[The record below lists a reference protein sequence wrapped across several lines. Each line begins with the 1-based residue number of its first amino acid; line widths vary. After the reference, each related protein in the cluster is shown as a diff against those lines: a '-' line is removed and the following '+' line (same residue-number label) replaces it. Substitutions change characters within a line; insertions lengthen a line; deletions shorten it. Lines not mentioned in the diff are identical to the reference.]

1 MVITGTSVQG
11 GPVPN
16 SSDARRITRR
26 ELLDIRERQWAPL
39 LRGVSLVAEAEIRE
53 DHRTQA
59 ASAIGVLY
67 GEGQYTAA
75 QGTAGRGVAFLTRW
89 PACLVASM
97 TGVAVTSYAQGT
109 YWPALWK
116 TAGYKGNTDDQ
127 RVWGLAFTSALS
139 ELGLPTFS
147 DSSLR
152 YVGPILMHAG
162 IPAYC
167 LSDFFR
173 LLVDRRH
180 QDPGL
185 DADSFLAW
193 ATAPRRQL
201 RLSQL
206 DKPAQRFLLNG
217 GDYAHDI
224 VDRTLDLLDRLTEPD
239 PDFDAVRLP
248 SYMIEAAKA
257 EQAAGRLD
265 VTKATRSAAN
275 RTNVT
280 IRRQAQPRIALDP
293 YGQGVHV
300 LLPAVGDTPDGVAR
314 WKITADGETRIVQS
328 RAMWVGAAET
338 TPQTAFPL
346 DRPVRTVLVS
356 LTGREDL
363 TAELTVVDQADPILF
378 FGDDGRRLS
387 ATVSLPRSQ
396 VWIMHPLDRDLEFTG
411 QPAQIV
417 DPSVPFGWDG
427 WRLREVSLEDVQA
440 VGLQGGHSHPVEVL
454 ARPRL
459 LFGEPLPSVA
469 TPFGSPVYPVPP
481 RLRLPQVAGVKIK
494 WYAEIRRVGTST
506 PLVGRAVDP
515 HDQID
520 IWEGVPRPVLGAFE
534 ITVRGPLGRGLRR
547 TVFVAEGLKVS
558 YQPKVRLLTTF
569 GLAGGEAKIAAA
581 PNASAQPATLRFGPG
596 ERARL
601 IEYRTPTESEPLVI
615 TPPHVAVLC
624 PAVGVT
630 TWTTSLVHLVTED
643 FANAGRLLIR
653 VPAPD
658 SAGQAG
664 EKSNLELAVLIR
676 GQQVQAIPASG
687 QQSVGLAGFD
697 LVRAADTIAAYG
709 HAELAVDLGN
719 VHMPVGYVRPR
730 RLASGV
736 ELAGDKLVLRD
747 DAAVDGLT
755 AGVYLAFAPWRPP
768 VELLIQADGTA
779 SLPAELQ
786 NAGPLRVLL
795 RIDDPWTVSSWP
807 VWPGSKGYACEAPGV
822 PRSADV
828 EEESLSAFVAGEA
841 ELPELTHHLGWL
853 WRLVDQALAF
863 VDAGARTDLA
873 QRCTGELRRRSRAAL
888 VALADEE
895 LSQADVAH
903 ALIAT
908 GLAAE
913 PLDTG
918 QWQPDEQRTLQRL
931 WAALPAAAA
940 LAAGDLFGDHD
951 LADAASAQCGDSLGE
966 ILTGRPDPHA
976 VVGRFG
982 PEAERMATWPSE
994 QVDALWQAAAV
1005 VPRALLDADTR
1016 LMAARRMFDARHEPR
1031 MRAAATAAKRIART
1045 AEAFVRRSC
1054 YPDLAVAISARQPT
1068 EGKSGWPALP
1078 AMSIAMALL
1087 ARLAARG
1094 NSNCT
1099 MLERDYRDRWANLAR
1114 YAPELVA
1121 IDLVLAEALVT
1132 AADRQPENPH
1142 D

>member
-1 MVITGTSVQG
+1 
-11 GPVPN
+11 
-16 SSDARRITRR
+16 
-26 ELLDIRERQWAPL
+26 
-39 LRGVSLVAEAEIRE
+39 
-53 DHRTQA
+53 
-59 ASAIGVLY
+59 
-67 GEGQYTAA
+67 
-75 QGTAGRGVAFLTRW
+75 
-89 PACLVASM
+89 M

-109 YWPALWK
+109 YWPALWEA
-116 TAGYKGNTDDQ
+116 AGYKGYADDQ
-127 RVWGLAFTSALS
+127 RVWGMAFTASLR
-139 ELGLPTFS
+139 ELRLPTFQ
-147 DSSLR
+147 DLPQR

-167 LSDFFR
+167 LGDFLR
-173 LLVDRRH
+173 LLVDRRR
-180 QDPGL
+180 QERGL

-206 DKPAQRFLLNG
+206 DKPAERFLLHG

-248 SYMIEAAKA
+248 SYMIETAKA
-257 EQAAGRLD
+257 EHAAGRLD
-265 VTKATRSAAN
+265 LTKTTRSSDN
-275 RTNVT
+275 RASVG

-314 WKITADGETRIVQS
+314 WKITADGETRSVQS

-338 TPQTAFPL
+338 TPQTTFPL

-363 TAELTVVDQADPILF
+363 AAELTVVDQADPVLF
-378 FGDDGRRLS
+378 FSDDGRRLS
-387 ATVSLPRSQ
+387 ATVSLPQNQ
-396 VWIMHPLDRDLEFTG
+396 VWIMHPADRDLEFTG
-411 QPAQIV
+411 QPGQIAE
-417 DPSVPFGWDG
+417 PAVPFGWDG
-427 WRLREVSLEDVQA
+427 WRLRGVSLEDVQA
-440 VGLQGGHSHPVEVL
+440 VGLQGGRSHPVEAL
-454 ARPRL
+454 ARPQL
-459 LFGEPLPSVA
+459 LFGEPLPGVA
-469 TPFGSPVYPVPP
+469 TPFGSPVYPAPP
-481 RLRLPQVAGVKIK
+481 RLRLPQVAGAEIK
-494 WYAEIRRVGTST
+494 WYAEIRRAGATA
-506 PLVGRAVDP
+506 PLVGRAVGP
-515 HDQID
+515 VEQAD
-520 IWEGVPRPVLGAFE
+520 IWQGVPRPVLGAFE

-547 TVFVAEGLKVS
+547 TVFVAEGLTVR
-558 YQPKVRLLTTF
+558 YQPQVRLLTTI
-569 GLAGGEAKIAAA
+569 GLAKGEAKIAAA
-581 PNASAQPATLRFGPG
+581 RDATAQPATLRFGPG
-596 ERARL
+596 ERAGP

-624 PAVGVT
+624 PAADIT
-630 TWTTSLVHLVTED
+630 TWASSLVHLVTEE
-643 FANAGRLLIR
+643 FADAGRLLIR

-658 SAGQAG
+658 SAGQA
-664 EKSNLELAVLIR
+664 EKNGKLELAVMVR

-687 QQSVGLAGFD
+687 QQSPGLAGFD
-697 LVRAADTIAAYG
+697 LARAADTIAAHG

-736 ELAGDKLVLRD
+736 ELAGDKLALREA
-747 DAAVDGLT
+747 AAVDGLT
-755 AGVYLAFAPWRPP
+755 AGVYLAYAPWRPP
-768 VELLIQADGTA
+768 AELLITSDGTA
-779 SLPAELQ
+779 FLPPEMQ
-786 NAGPLRVLL
+786 DAGPLRVLL

-807 VWPGSKGYACEAPGV
+807 VWPGSKAYACEASGV
-822 PRSADV
+822 PRSADH
-828 EEESLSAFVAGEA
+828 EEASLSAFVAGGA

-853 WRLVDQALAF
+853 WRLIDQASAL
-863 VDAGARTDLA
+863 VHAGARADLA
-873 QRCTGELRRRSRAAL
+873 ERCIGELRRRPRAAL
-888 VALADEE
+888 LALADEE
-895 LSQADVAH
+895 LSHADVTH

-913 PLDTG
+913 PPDTG
-918 QWQPDEQRTLQRL
+918 QWQPDEQRKLQRL
-931 WAALPAAAA
+931 WAALPTAAA

-951 LADAASAQCGDSLGE
+951 LADAAITQCGGSLGE
-966 ILTGRPDPHA
+966 ILKGHPDPYA

-982 PEAERMATWPSE
+982 PEAERMAMWPSQ

-1031 MRAAATAAKRIART
+1031 MRAATAANRIARN
-1045 AEAFVRRSC
+1045 AEAFVRHSC
-1054 YPDLAVAISARQPT
+1054 YPELADAIAARQPA
-1068 EGKSGWPALP
+1068 EGKDGWLALP

-1099 MLERDYRDRWANLAR
+1099 MLERDYRDKWANLAR

-1121 IDLVLAEALVT
+1121 IDLVLAEALV
-1132 AADRQPENPH
+1132 ASPEDYPGGI
-1142 D
+1142 

>member
-1 MVITGTSVQG
+1 
-11 GPVPN
+11 VPD
-16 SSDARRITRR
+16 SSGARQVTRR

-53 DHRTQA
+53 DRRTQA
-59 ASAIGVLY
+59 VSAIGVLY

-75 QGTAGRGVAFLTRW
+75 QGTAARGVAFLTRW
-89 PACLVASM
+89 PGCLVASM
-97 TGVAVTSYAQGT
+97 TGVAVTSYAQGI

-116 TAGYKGNTDDQ
+116 AAGYMGNADDQ
-127 RVWGLAFTSALS
+127 RVWGMAFIAALS

-147 DSSLR
+147 DSNLR
-152 YVGPILMHAG
+152 WVGPILMHAG

-167 LSDFFR
+167 LGDFFR
-173 LLVDRRH
+173 LLADRRR

-185 DADSFLAW
+185 DADSFLTW

-206 DKPAQRFLLNG
+206 DKPAERFLLNG

-248 SYMIEAAKA
+248 SYMIEMAKA

-265 VTKATRSAAN
+265 LTKATRSASN
-275 RTNVT
+275 RTSVG
-280 IRRQAQPRIALDP
+280 IRRQAQPRIALDA

-314 WKITADGETRIVQS
+314 WKITADGETRTVQS

-338 TPQTAFPL
+338 TPQTVFPL

-363 TAELTVVDQADPILF
+363 AAELTVVDQADPVLF

-396 VWIMHPLDRDLEFTG
+396 VWIMHPADQDLEFAG
-411 QPAQIV
+411 QPGQIV
-417 DPSVPFGWDG
+417 EPSVPFGWDG
-427 WRLREVSLEDVQA
+427 WRLRGVSLEDVQV
-440 VGLQGGHSHPVEVL
+440 VGLQGGRSHPVEVQ
-454 ARPRL
+454 ARPQL
-459 LFGEPLPSVA
+459 LFGEPLPGVV

-481 RLRLPQVAGVKIK
+481 RLRLPQAAGVKIK
-494 WYAEIRRVGTST
+494 WYAEIRRVGTSA

-515 HDQID
+515 DDQID
-520 IWEGVPRPVLGAFE
+520 IWEGVSRPVLGAFE

-547 TVFVAEGLKVS
+547 TVFIAEGLTVS
-558 YQPKVRLLTTF
+558 YQPKLRLLTTF
-569 GLAGGEAKIAAA
+569 GLTGGEAKVAAA
-581 PNASAQPATLRFGPG
+581 PGATAQPATLRFGPG
-596 ERARL
+596 ERARP

-624 PAVGVT
+624 PAAGVT

-643 FANAGRLLIR
+643 FADAGRLLIR

-664 EKSNLELAVLIR
+664 QNSKLELAVLIR
-676 GQQVQAIPASG
+676 GQQVQAIPVGG
-687 QQSVGLAGFD
+687 QQSPGLAGFD
-697 LVRAADTIAAYG
+697 LARAADTIAAHG

-736 ELAGDKLVLRD
+736 ELAAHTLVLRD
-747 DAAVDGLT
+747 ATAVDGLT
-755 AGVYLAFAPWRPP
+755 AGVYLAYAPWRPP
-768 VELLIQADGTA
+768 AELLIAADGTA

-786 NAGPLRVLL
+786 DAGPLRVLL

-807 VWPGSKGYACEAPGV
+807 VWPGSKAYACEAPGV
-822 PRSADV
+822 PRSVDR

-853 WRLVDQALAF
+853 WRLVDQASALVA
-863 VDAGARTDLA
+863 AGARTDLA
-873 QRCTGELRRRSRAAL
+873 ERCTGELRHRPRAAL
-888 VALADEE
+888 LALADEE
-895 LSQADVAH
+895 LSQADVTH
-903 ALIAT
+903 ALITT
-908 GLAAE
+908 GLTAE
-913 PLDTG
+913 PPDTEL
-918 QWQPDEQRTLQRL
+918 WQPGEQRILQRL

-940 LAAGDLFGDHD
+940 LASGDLFGNHD
-951 LADAASAQCGDSLGE
+951 LADAAIAQCGDGLGE
-966 ILTGRPDPHA
+966 ILKGRPDPYGA
-976 VVGRFG
+976 VGRFG

-1005 VPRALLDADTR
+1005 VPQALLDADTR
-1016 LMAARRMFDARHEPR
+1016 LMAARRMFDTRREQP
-1031 MRAAATAAKRIART
+1031 MRAAATFAKTIVRT
-1045 AEAFVRRSC
+1045 AEALVRQSC
-1054 YPDLAVAISARQPT
+1054 YRDLADAISARQPA
-1068 EGKSGWPALP
+1068 EGKSGWLALP

-1099 MLERDYRDRWANLAR
+1099 MLEREYRGKWANLAL

-1132 AADRQPENPH
+1132 AANRQPEEPS
-1142 D
+1142 

>member
-1 MVITGTSVQG
+1 
-11 GPVPN
+11 
-16 SSDARRITRR
+16 
-26 ELLDIRERQWAPL
+26 
-39 LRGVSLVAEAEIRE
+39 
-53 DHRTQA
+53 
-59 ASAIGVLY
+59 
-67 GEGQYTAA
+67 
-75 QGTAGRGVAFLTRW
+75 
-89 PACLVASM
+89 M

-116 TAGYKGNTDDQ
+116 AAGYNGYTDDQ
-127 RVWGLAFTSALS
+127 RVWGLAFTAALS
-139 ELGLPTFS
+139 DLGLPTFS
-147 DSSLR
+147 DAKQR

-167 LSDFFR
+167 LGDFFR
-173 LLVDRRH
+173 LLVDRRR

-185 DADSFLAW
+185 DADSFLDW
-193 ATAPRRQL
+193 ATAPRRQV

-206 DKPAQRFLLNG
+206 DKPAERFLLNG

-248 SYMIEAAKA
+248 GYMIETAKA

-265 VTKATRSAAN
+265 VTKATRSPGD
-275 RTNVT
+275 RTSAGM
-280 IRRQAQPRIALDP
+280 RRQAQPHIALDP

-314 WKITADGETRIVQS
+314 WKITADGETRTVQS

-346 DRPVRTVLVS
+346 ERPVRTVLVS

-363 TAELTVVDQADPILF
+363 AAELTVVEQADPVLF

-396 VWIMHPLDRDLEFTG
+396 VWIMHPADRDLEFNG
-411 QPAQIV
+411 PPGQIV
-417 DPSVPFGWDG
+417 EPSVPFGWDG
-427 WRLREVSLEDVQA
+427 WRLRWVSLEDAEA
-440 VGLQGGHSHPVEVL
+440 VGLQGGRSHPVEFL
-454 ARPRL
+454 GRPRL
-459 LFGEPLPSVA
+459 MFGEPLPGVA

-481 RLRLPQVAGVKIK
+481 RLRLPRVAGVEIK
-494 WYAEIRRVGTST
+494 WYAEIRRVGSSA

-515 HDQID
+515 DDQVD
-520 IWEGVPRPVLGAFE
+520 VWEGVPRPILGAFE
-534 ITVRGPLGRGLRR
+534 ITVRGPLGRGLHRS
-547 TVFVAEGLKVS
+547 VFVAEGLKVS

-569 GLAGGEAKIAAA
+569 GLARGEATIGAA
-581 PNASAQPATLRFGPG
+581 PGATAQPAALRFGPG
-596 ERARL
+596 ERACP
-601 IEYRTPTESEPLVI
+601 IEYRTPTESEPLII

-624 PAVGVT
+624 PAAGVT
-630 TWTTSLVHLVTED
+630 TWTTSLVHLVTEEFTD
-643 FANAGRLLIR
+643 AGRLLIR

-664 EKSNLELAVLIR
+664 ESSKLELAVLIR
-676 GQQVQAIPASG
+676 GSQVQAIPVSG
-687 QQSVGLAGFD
+687 QQSPGLAGFD

-736 ELAGDKLVLRD
+736 ELAGDTLVLCN
-747 DAAVDGLT
+747 AATVDGLT
-755 AGVYLAFAPWRPP
+755 AGVYLAYAPWRPP
-768 VELLIQADGTA
+768 TELLIEGDGTA
-779 SLPAELQ
+779 SLPGELQ
-786 NAGPLRVLL
+786 DAGPLRVLL

-807 VWPGSKGYACEAPGV
+807 LWPGSKAYACAAPGV
-822 PRSADV
+822 PRSADP
-828 EEESLSAFVAGEA
+828 EEASLSAFVGGDA

-853 WRLVDQALAF
+853 WRLVDQASAL
-863 VDAGARTDLA
+863 VDAGARADLA
-873 QRCTGELRRRSRAAL
+873 EHCTDELRRQPRAAL
-888 VALADEE
+888 LTLADEE
-895 LSQADVAH
+895 LSQADVTR

-908 GLAAE
+908 GLTAE
-913 PLDTG
+913 PPDNG

-940 LAAGDLFGDHD
+940 LAAGDVFGDHD
-951 LADAASAQCGDSLGE
+951 LADAAIAQCGDSLGE
-966 ILTGRPDPHA
+966 IFRGQPDPYA
-976 VVGRFG
+976 AVGRFG

-1016 LMAARRMFDARHEPR
+1016 LMAARRMFDTRREQP
-1031 MRAAATAAKRIART
+1031 MRAAATSAKTIART
-1045 AEAFVRRSC
+1045 AEALVRHSG
-1054 YPDLAVAISARQPT
+1054 YPDLADAIAARQPA
-1068 EGKSGWPALP
+1068 EGKSGWFALP

-1099 MLERDYRDRWANLAR
+1099 MLEREYRGKWASLAL
-1114 YAPELVA
+1114 YAPELIA

-1132 AADRQPENPH
+1132 TADKRPEEPS
-1142 D
+1142 